1 VDYEIVILLSGGVRF
16 GFPNFVSWSASTP
29 PPTTNDPSTTPVKE
43 TIMKYTALIAAIAA
57 TVAASGAFAQEATY
71 DYPQPIASTMTRA
84 QVQSELTAARAD
96 GSIKAWSTTYNPLA
110 MAQSTLSRE
119 AVKAQRHASL
129 ASAVLG
135 EDSGSFALSQP
146 SSGRTA
152 PAVVALG
159 AR

>member
-1 VDYEIVILLSGGVRF
+1 
-16 GFPNFVSWSASTP
+16 
-29 PPTTNDPSTTPVKE
+29 
-43 TIMKYTALIAAIAA
+43 MKSTALIAAIAAIAA

-84 QVQSELTAARAD
+84 QVQTELATARAD
-96 GSIKAWSTTYNPLA
+96 GSSKVWSTTYNPLA
-110 MAQSTLSRE
+110 MARSTLSRE
-119 AVKAQRHASL
+119 AVKAQRQAGL

-152 PAVVALG
+152 PAVVAG
-159 AR
+159 RAR